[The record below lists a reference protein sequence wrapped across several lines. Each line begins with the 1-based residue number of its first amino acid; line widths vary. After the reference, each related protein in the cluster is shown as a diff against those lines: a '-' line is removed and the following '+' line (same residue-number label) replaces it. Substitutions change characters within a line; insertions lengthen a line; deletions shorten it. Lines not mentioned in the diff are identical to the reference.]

1 MQCSVQDYK
10 NNKGGC
16 LIISSKK
23 EIVKILADIETGETI
38 EIHKGDKL
46 KITSLEQRN
55 AIQKS
60 IKTKELNELTKEW
73 NSQFGGFVFILFKY
87 SNLILEKNKEITPE
101 DITKL
106 FYLSTYVDYN
116 GFIIYEDSQMNKTTM
131 MKILNIKKR
140 RFDTFFKRMKDANI
154 FIYENKIIK
163 INTDYFIKGVIT
175 RDIHLNNNFTRLYI
189 NSIRFIYE
197 NVNISSHSQLG
208 IYFKLIP
215 YIHRQRNLLCHNPD
229 CYEDDIKLMNVNEL
243 KNILGYH
250 RNGVR
255 KFINSLL
262 SIKLNNGESILVSV
276 KNDPDEG
283 KSFIIINPKV
293 IYGGNFD
300 LKKGQQIITKWFMTT
315 KEMD

>member
-1 MQCSVQDYK
+1 MQCSVHHYK
-10 NNKGGC
+10 YNKGGC
-16 LIISSKK
+16 LIIGSKK
-23 EIVKILADIETGETI
+23 EVVKILADIETGETI
-38 EIHKGDKL
+38 EIHEGDKL

-60 IKTKELNELTKEW
+60 IKKREMNELTKEW
-73 NSQFGGFVFILFKY
+73 NNQFGGFVFILFKY
-87 SNLILEKNKEITPE
+87 SNLILEKNEEITPE

-106 FYLSTYVDYN
+106 FYLATYVDYN
-116 GFIIYEDSQMNKTTM
+116 GFIIYEDNQMSKSIM
-131 MKILNIKKR
+131 MKVLNIKKR

-163 INTDYFIKGVIT
+163 INTEYFIKGEIT
-175 RDIHLNNNFTRLYI
+175 KEIQIDNNFTRLYV

-197 NVNISSHSQLG
+197 NVDISKHSQLG

-215 YIHRQRNLLCHNPD
+215 YIHRQRNVLCHNPD
-229 CYEDDIKLMNVNEL
+229 CYEDDIKLMNANEL
-243 KNILGYH
+243 KIIIGYH

-262 SIKLNNGESILVSV
+262 SIKLINGESILASV

-283 KSFIIINPKV
+283 KSFIIVNPKV
-293 IYGGNFD
+293 IYGGNFN
-300 LKKGQQIITKWFMTT
+300 LKKGQEMVTKWFISSTN
-315 KEMD
+315 